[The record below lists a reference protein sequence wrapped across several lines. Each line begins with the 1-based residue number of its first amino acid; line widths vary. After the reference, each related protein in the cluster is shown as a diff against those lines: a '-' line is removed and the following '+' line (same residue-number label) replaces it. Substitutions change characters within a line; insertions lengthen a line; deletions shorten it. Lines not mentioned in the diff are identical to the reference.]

1 MELACIPI
9 VEHATFAV
17 VKWCVPK
24 CCESASSQLR
34 DLLIRLRCWAGC
46 FPGVEYQLID
56 YVSVDSIENTKRSVY
71 AALENK
77 SVIGL
82 WGMGGVGKTTLMR
95 KINNEMGKKGNIFII
110 WVTVSHN
117 PIEIIQYNI
126 ARRLCSIE
134 QLEEFK
140 NKDEIQVRASI
151 ISDRLKKFE
160 SLIIFDDVW
169 KDLNFTEIGIDIDD
183 ENLRCKIVLTS
194 RDQDICR
201 RLGAEHMIKMYAR
214 LDETESWVFFAKYS
228 DIYKN
233 PNLLRIKHIAKEIC
247 RKCAGL
253 PLAISVVA
261 KTLRGETLE
270 SKWNSCLNFLNDD
283 CPQRVPS
290 YVVENMYR
298 LLKFSYE
305 RLEED
310 DLKMG
315 FLLCSVFAQG
325 QEIQLRDFICY
336 DIGADKCVRQDRG
349 QRSLNTYRDI
359 FINLKRKGLLQD
371 VVEEKEDELLKKE
384 NSARMHDVI
393 RDVAIS
399 IAQTEFEG
407 FFKIEKFIKWNSSI
421 QNLNSTDRLQNINEV
436 QFLSFNGN
444 NILESIHPDFF
455 EGMENLLFLDLRGT
469 SISIKEFTETC
480 LQKLAKLR
488 VLMFKTLH
496 QNITVDIT
504 DFFLLQHLSVL
515 CLQNVHI
522 TELNQE
528 FSKKLRL
535 RCIDFSNTM
544 IDIIRPNF
552 FSILRNTLEELNM
565 QGSYNKWKAFNQEDG
580 DYVAFEELKDLKNL
594 HSLHIDIDDKTIFS
608 HEYAP
613 SLVIPPVE
621 YFSIRY
627 ISAYDEQRVW
637 SSNILFLP
645 SVQLSN
651 VAKWLQ
657 VLFEKT
663 KKLYM
668 CDFEIDNNS
677 ATQAISSV
685 IEQDIV
691 KLLCNLK
698 SLVVGY
704 LSKQKNLIQYNTQ
717 GDPILPKLGH
727 LVLWRMV
734 GIENIF
740 VNTGTQTI
748 IPAKSFERL
757 GRIYIYECDRLK
769 FIFPWNVAECVVY
782 LEELE
787 ISFCSE
793 LENIIE
799 KDDQGVSGSKARTL
813 FPKLRNIKL
822 FNLPNLE
829 NVWKQECDE
838 KSEMEWHSLNYLHV
852 YNCKKLN
859 RLFMGENSAPA
870 LHSIDCSKE
879 WFDKLLWEDQQTERR
894 FNGVFLNSMI

>member
-1 MELACIPI
+1 
-9 VEHATFAV
+9 
-17 VKWCVPK
+17 
-24 CCESASSQLR
+24 
-34 DLLIRLRCWAGC
+34 
-46 FPGVEYQLID
+46 
-56 YVSVDSIENTKRSVY
+56 
-71 AALENK
+71 
-77 SVIGL
+77 
-82 WGMGGVGKTTLMR
+82 MGGVGKTSLMR
-95 KINNEMGKKGNIFII
+95 KINNEMGKYGNIFVI

-117 PIEIIQYNI
+117 TIDIKDIQKNI
-126 ARRLCSIE
+126 ARRLCSSE
-134 QLEEFK
+134 QFEEF
-140 NKDEIQVRASI
+140 NTNDEIRVRARI
-151 ISDRLKKFE
+151 ISDHLKKFK

-169 KDLNFTEIGIDIDD
+169 EDLDFKKIGIDIND
-183 ENLRCKIVLTS
+183 ENLRCQIVLTT

-201 RLGAEHMIKMYAR
+201 RLGAEQIKMYAR
-214 LDETESWVFFAKYS
+214 LDETESWVFFRNYS
-228 DIYKN
+228 DIDNN
-233 PNLLRIKHIAKEIC
+233 PNHLRIKHIAQEIC

-261 KTLRGETLE
+261 KTLRGEILE
-270 SKWNSCLNFLNDD
+270 SKWNGCLNFLNED
-283 CPQRVPS
+283 CPQRVPI
-290 YVVENMYR
+290 YVVKNMYR

-336 DIGADKCVRQDRG
+336 DIGADKRVRQDRG

-371 VVEEKEDELLKKE
+371 VVEEIDDEKE

-399 IAQTEFEG
+399 IAQNEFEG
-407 FFKIEKFIKWNSSI
+407 FFKIEKFIKWSSSI

-455 EGMENLLFLDLRGT
+455 EGMANLLFLDLRGT
-469 SISIKEFTETC
+469 SISIKEFIETC

-504 DFFLLQHLSVL
+504 DFFFLQHLSVL

-522 TELNQE
+522 SELNQE
-528 FSKKLRL
+528 FSKKLIHL
-535 RCIDFSNTM
+535 RSIDFSNTV
-544 IDIIRPNF
+544 IDIIRPKF
-552 FSILRNTLEELNM
+552 FWTLRNTLEELNM

-580 DYVAFEELKDLKNL
+580 DYVTFEELKDLKNL
-594 HSLHIDIDDKTIFS
+594 YSLHIDIDDKTIFS

-627 ISAYDEQRVW
+627 LRVFDAQIVW
-637 SSNILFLP
+637 SSNILTLP
-645 SVQLSN
+645 CVQLSN

-668 CDFEIDNNS
+668 YDFEIDNNS
-677 ATQAISSV
+677 ATQAISSA

-698 SLVVGY
+698 SLEVGY
-704 LSKQKNLIQYNTQ
+704 CSKQKNFIQYNTQ
-717 GDPILPKLGH
+717 VDPILPKLEH
-727 LVLWRMV
+727 LHLSIMV
-734 GIENIF
+734 ELENIF

-757 GRIYIYECDRLK
+757 ERIYIYSCDRLK
-769 FIFPWNVAECVVY
+769 FIFPWNVAECVVC
-782 LEELE
+782 LEELN
-787 ISFCSE
+787 ISSCSE

-813 FPKLRNIKL
+813 FPKLRHL
-822 FNLPNLE
+822 RLRDLPNLE
-829 NVWKQECDE
+829 NVWKHECDE
-838 KSEMEWHSLNYLHV
+838 KSEMEWHSLEYLYV
-852 YNCKKLN
+852 WDCEKLN
-859 RLFMGENSAPA
+859 RLFMGKNSAPN
-870 LHSIDCSKE
+870 LQFMYCRKE
-879 WFDKLLWEDQQTERR
+879 WFDKLLWEDRQTESR
-894 FNGVFLNSMI
+894 FNGVFFNTIFSIYINLIRVFPSS